1 MLEDLREA
9 ITGEYRLVSFPPGLQ
24 SNQVKEGEPAAVT
37 HPEVGSFTAG
47 NISTLGTAQQE
58 QTHNLRAAQR
68 GGKEEHAG
76 VGDTLGRRW
85 LHRSTKT
92 REGEKHS
99 DRQSAGRRDRR
110 EQGLCAAQLATVLP
124 GAQGHCWRAT
134 AINGHGAVA
143 CNNRYI
149 SKQILLILANPFT
162 TEFLFAFPLK
172 QWHHLKLKTNIS
184 AVRHFPIR
192 QMCSPYSMSPFT
204 TPTVL
209 PTFKP
214 GCLTLASPLKICK
227 ALPFNH
233 FNVQQGS
240 STHWR
245 AASGSCCMRPSHF
258 AFWNKPIILSF
269 FLPVMKRY
277 SKLLYLKYITCSQ
290 VCITTSVCLIEQ
302 LKSI

>member
-92 REGEKHS
+92 KDDEKHS

-110 EQGLCAAQLATVLP
+110 KQGLC
-124 GAQGHCWRAT
+124 CT
-134 AINGHGAVA
+134 AG
-143 CNNRYI
+143 
-149 SKQILLILANPFT
+149 
-162 TEFLFAFPLK
+162 
-172 QWHHLKLKTNIS
+172 
-184 AVRHFPIR
+184 
-192 QMCSPYSMSPFT
+192 CSPARSSGTLLKGHSHKRPWSSSM
-204 TPTVL
+204 
-209 PTFKP
+209 
-214 GCLTLASPLKICK
+214 
-227 ALPFNH
+227 
-233 FNVQQGS
+233 QQQI
-240 STHWR
+240 H
-245 AASGSCCMRPSHF
+245 
-258 AFWNKPIILSF
+258 L
-269 FLPVMKRY
+269 
-277 SKLLYLKYITCSQ
+277 
-290 VCITTSVCLIEQ
+290 
-302 LKSI
+302 